1 MPSPCITMRWVL
13 NKRHRS
19 ELSQRSR
26 DGQASR
32 TGAARAQAVQSAF
45 RPVRAGGEGP
55 GNYVKWLVELLFIT
69 VPAQAIVAQHIQSFQ
84 EFPPRQEPGS
94 VSVGGNTLA
103 KSA

>member
-32 TGAARAQAVQSAF
+32 TGAARAQAVQSAV

-84 EFPPRQEPGS
+84 EFPSRQES
-94 VSVGGNTLA
+94 EETT
-103 KSA
+103 